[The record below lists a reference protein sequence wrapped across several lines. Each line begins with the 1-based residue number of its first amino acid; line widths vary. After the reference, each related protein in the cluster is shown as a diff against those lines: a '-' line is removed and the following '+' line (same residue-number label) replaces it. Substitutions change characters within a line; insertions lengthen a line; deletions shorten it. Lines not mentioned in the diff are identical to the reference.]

1 MAQVGEQLGYRYQIT
16 KAVDSG
22 AFGQV
27 VQCVDMKDPQ
37 RRTVAAKIGKNK
49 KLEVDNAHV
58 EIKLLKKLRDGHKNA
73 GSDPEG
79 RDCIVEYLDSF
90 KFRSHVIIVFEMLHF
105 NLYKFMK
112 VNMKLNAEVF
122 MPS

>member
-1 MAQVGEQLGYRYQIT
+1 
-16 KAVDSG
+16 
-22 AFGQV
+22 
-27 VQCVDMKDPQ
+27 MKDPQ
-37 RRTVAAKIGKNK
+37 SKTVAAKIGKNK
-49 KLEVDNAHV
+49 KLEVDNANV
-58 EIKLLKKLRDGHKNA
+58 EIKLLKKLRDGHVQSGA
-73 GSDPEG
+73 DPEG

-122 MPS
+122 MP